1 MAIVVDTSVILAVV
15 LNEPGK
21 SALIRLTTG
30 AELLAPVSL
39 HWEIGNALSSL
50 FKRRRITEA
59 EGQQAL
65 DEYQKI
71 PIRFLDVPL
80 DEALHVAAQ
89 HRIYAYDAYFLVC
102 AYNQPGKRFA
112 NTLYRSAS
120 RCTSSSYQPYRGD
133 TMKSYT
139 FSEARQQFASVLE
152 QARLDGSVRIQ
163 RRDGQSFVLT
173 PESPKVSP
181 LDVPG
186 ITPKQPV
193 TRKDILQSIQEG
205 RRSYD

>member
-15 LNEPGK
+15 LNEPSK
-21 SALIRLTTG
+21 SALIGLTTG

-102 AYNQPGKRFA
+102 AYNQA
-112 NTLYRSAS
+112 SALLTL
-120 RCTSSSYQPYRGD
+120 D
-133 TMKSYT
+133 TGLQAA
-139 FSEARQQFASVLE
+139 ARAAHISLVE
-152 QARLDGSVRIQ
+152 VI
-163 RRDGQSFVLT
+163 
-173 PESPKVSP
+173 P
-181 LDVPG
+181 
-186 ITPKQPV
+186 
-193 TRKDILQSIQEG
+193 
-205 RRSYD
+205 